1 MKELKAYNGPMKL
14 IALSLGALLVG
25 QSLARPLLDVRMG
38 LWEVTST
45 TEMGGVPGVDTS
57 KMPPQQQAQIAAAMK
72 GAMGKPSVLKS
83 CMTREK
89 FVTERTPVD
98 QPGTTC
104 SHTVQTNTAKVLEN
118 TMICT
123 GERPS
128 KSVSRTEA
136 LSPTAFTG
144 TVTSTSAS
152 PGREMSV
159 TIKMTGKWLG
169 ADCGT
174 VK

>member
-1 MKELKAYNGPMKL
+1 MKL
-14 IALSLGALLVG
+14 FALSLGALLVA
-25 QSLARPLLDVRMG
+25 QTLARPLLDVRMG

-45 TEMGGVPGVDTS
+45 TDMGGVPGVDTS
-57 KMPPQQQAQIAAAMK
+57 KMSPEQQAQIAAVMK
-72 GAMGKPSVLKS
+72 GAMGKPTVLKS
-83 CMTREK
+83 CMTKEK

-128 KSVSRTEA
+128 KAVSRTEA
-136 LSPTAFTG
+136 LSPTEFAG
-144 TVTSTSAS
+144 TVTSTSTAR
-152 PGREMSV
+152 GREMSV
-159 TIKMTGKWLG
+159 TIKMRGKWLG
-169 ADCGT
+169 ADCGD

>member
-1 MKELKAYNGPMKL
+1 MAELVRTIGSAL
-14 IALSLGALLVG
+14 LALSTAALLVA
-25 QSLARPLLDVRMG
+25 QTPVRPLLNVRMG

-45 TEMGGVPGVDTS
+45 TNIGGLPGVDTS
-57 KMPPQQQAQIAAAMK
+57 KMSAQQQAQIAKAMA
-72 GAMGKPSVLKS
+72 GAVGKPTVTKS
-83 CMTREK
+83 CMTRDK
-89 FVTERTPVD
+89 FVTERAPLE

-104 SHTVQTNTAKVLEN
+104 QQTIQTNTAMVLEN

-128 KSVSRTEA
+128 KAVSRTEA
-136 LSPTAFTG
+136 LSPTEFAASVTSSSTAQG
-144 TVTSTSAS
+144 RELTVTL
-152 PGREMSV
+152 
-159 TIKMTGKWLG
+159 KMTGKWLG

>member
-1 MKELKAYNGPMKL
+1 M
-14 IALSLGALLVG
+14 
-25 QSLARPLLDVRMG
+25 LDVRMG
-38 LWEVTST
+38 LWEVTSET
-45 TEMGGVPGVDTS
+45 NMGGVPGVDTS
-57 KMPPQQQAQIAAAMK
+57 KMSPQQQAAMAAAMK
-72 GAMGKPSVLKS
+72 GAMAKPTVLKS

-89 FVTERTPVD
+89 FVTEGRPVPD

-104 SHTVQTNTAKVLEN
+104 SQTVQTNTAKVLEN

-123 GERPS
+123 GDRPS
-128 KSVSRTEA
+128 RSVSRTEA
-136 LSPTAFTG
+136 QSPTAFTG
-144 TVTSTSAS
+144 TVISTSS
-152 PGREMSV
+152 GRGREMTV

>member
-1 MKELKAYNGPMKL
+1 MKL
-14 IALSLGALLVG
+14 LTLSIAALVMLPMAQRPV
-25 QSLARPLLDVRMG
+25 RPLLDVRMG

-45 TEMGGVPGVDTS
+45 TDMAGIPGVDTS
-57 KMPPQQQAQIAAAMK
+57 KMSPQQKAQMEAVMK
-72 GAMGKPSVLKS
+72 GVVAKPTVLKS
-83 CMTREK
+83 CMTPEK

-104 SHTVQTNTAKVLEN
+104 TQSIQTNTAKVLEN

-136 LSPTAFTG
+136 QSPTAFTG
-144 TVTSTSAS
+144 TVTSTSTS
-152 PGREMSV
+152 RGREMSV
-159 TIKMTGKWLG
+159 TINMTGKWLG

>member
-1 MKELKAYNGPMKL
+1 MKL
-14 IALSLGALLVG
+14 FALSISAFLLAQTV
-25 QSLARPLLDVRMG
+25 ARPMLDVRMG

-45 TEMGGVPGVDTS
+45 TDMGGVPGVDTS
-57 KMPPQQQAQIAAAMK
+57 KMTPQQQAQVAAMMK
-72 GAMGKPSVLKS
+72 SVVAKPTVLKS

-89 FVTERTPVD
+89 FVTDRTPVD

-104 SHTVQTNTAKVLEN
+104 QQTIQTNTAKVLEN

-128 KSVSRTEA
+128 KSVVRTEA
-136 LSPTAFTG
+136 PSPTAFTG
-144 TVTSTSAS
+144 TVTSTSTAR
-152 PGREMSV
+152 GREMSV

-169 ADCGT
+169 ADCGD

>member
-1 MKELKAYNGPMKL
+1 M
-14 IALSLGALLVG
+14 
-25 QSLARPLLDVRMG
+25 
-38 LWEVTST
+38 
-45 TEMGGVPGVDTS
+45 
-57 KMPPQQQAQIAAAMK
+57 AAAMK
-72 GAMGKPSVLKS
+72 GAVGKPTVIQS

-89 FVTERTPVD
+89 FVTERPPIER
-98 QPGTTC
+98 PGTTC
-104 SHTVQTNTAKVLEN
+104 QQTIQTNTAKLLEN

-128 KSVSRTEA
+128 KAVSRTEA
-136 LSPTAFTG
+136 TSPTAFTG
-144 TVTSTSAS
+144 TVTSTSTGR
-152 PGREMSV
+152 GREMSV